1 MQNSSTRE
9 RKYKRPAV
17 KIPLRA
23 AAKRLA
29 GAVLSLP
36 VSAAIASWAL
46 LCSGAALF
54 AQSVQAPQPP
64 EVPTVSVPTVS
75 APALNAPALNTP
87 ALSVPAPG
95 TPLPDYGAQNAAK
108 NQPHSPPRQTAQSSS
123 VAQRPS
129 ATAAAGKLASLSAAE
144 ISMLSNLFGSGNP
157 LSLNA
162 LGGNT
167 AAANA
172 ASLSASQGE
181 TAALLQAVLE
191 KLDTLQKTV
200 EQKSAEP
207 ASSRDAA
214 NGGKILRF
222 ISGSYNILA
231 GCTAVFISKPEADGS
246 FLLTGDRTYR
256 TGGGTYGETF
266 YMLFKSRADGMFNV
280 AVSVNQHTENPQS
293 VLKILEASPVLTA
306 AKTGNLVTMRTQT
319 PNGTIDLLLDIDF
332 EPQRKSR

>member
-1 MQNSSTRE
+1 MQNFES
-9 RKYKRPAV
+9 
-17 KIPLRA
+17 RA
-23 AAKRLA
+23 AAA
-29 GAVLSLP
+29 Y
-36 VSAAIASWAL
+36 AL
-46 LCSGAALF
+46 LCFGAVCF
-54 AQSVQAPQPP
+54 TQSVQAPTPP
-64 EVPTVSVPTVS
+64 EVPTVSVPSVS
-75 APALNAPALNTP
+75 APTLSAP
-87 ALSVPAPG
+87 ALSVPAFNAGAG
-95 TPLPDYGAQNAAK
+95 TAQKQPQSNEQKKAQN
-108 NQPHSPPRQTAQSSS
+108 SS
-123 VAQRPS
+123 
-129 ATAAAGKLASLSAAE
+129 AAAASGKTVSPSLSAAD

-167 AAANA
+167 AAPNA

-200 EQKSAEP
+200 EQKSAAP
-207 ASSRDAA
+207 SSPHEAA

-231 GCTAVFISKPEADGS
+231 GCTAVFISKPEGDGS

-256 TGGGTYGETF
+256 TGGGTFGETF

-293 VLKILEASPVLTA
+293 VLKSLEKCPVLTA

-332 EPQRKSR
+332 EPQRKAR

>member
-1 MQNSSTRE
+1 MQNFES
-9 RKYKRPAV
+9 
-17 KIPLRA
+17 RA
-23 AAKRLA
+23 AAA
-29 GAVLSLP
+29 Y
-36 VSAAIASWAL
+36 AL
-46 LCSGAALF
+46 LCFGAVCF
-54 AQSVQAPQPP
+54 TQSVQAPKPP
-64 EVPTVSVPTVS
+64 EVPTVSVPSVSVPTLS
-75 APALNAPALNTP
+75 APARSAPAFD
-87 ALSVPAPG
+87 AGAG
-95 TPLPDYGAQNAAK
+95 TAQKQPQSNEQKKAQN
-108 NQPHSPPRQTAQSSS
+108 SS
-123 VAQRPS
+123 
-129 ATAAAGKLASLSAAE
+129 AAAASGKLISPSLSAAD

-200 EQKSAEP
+200 EQKSAE
-207 ASSRDAA
+207 SSSPHEAA
-214 NGGKILRF
+214 NGGRILRF

-231 GCTAVFISKPEADGS
+231 GCTAVFISKPEGDGS

-256 TGGGTYGETF
+256 TGGGTFGETF

-280 AVSVNQHTENPQS
+280 AVSVNQHMENPQS
-293 VLKILEASPVLTA
+293 VLKSLEKCPVLTA

-332 EPQRKSR
+332 EPQRKNR

>member
-1 MQNSSTRE
+1 MQNFDS
-9 RKYKRPAV
+9 
-17 KIPLRA
+17 RA
-23 AAKRLA
+23 AAVCAQLCF
-29 GAVLSLP
+29 GAV
-36 VSAAIASWAL
+36 
-46 LCSGAALF
+46 CF
-54 AQSVQAPQPP
+54 TQSVQVPTPP
-64 EVPTVSVPTVS
+64 EIPTVNVPSVS
-75 APALNAPALNTP
+75 APT
-87 ALSVPAPG
+87 LSVPALSAPAFDAG
-95 TPLPDYGAQNAAK
+95 TGTAQKQPQSNEQKKAQN
-108 NQPHSPPRQTAQSSS
+108 SS
-123 VAQRPS
+123 
-129 ATAAAGKLASLSAAE
+129 AAAASGKVVSPSLSAAD

-200 EQKSAEP
+200 EQKLAAP
-207 ASSRDAA
+207 SSPHEAA
-214 NGGKILRF
+214 NGGRILRF

-231 GCTAVFISKPEADGS
+231 GCTAVFISKPEGDGS

-256 TGGGTYGETF
+256 TGSGTFGETF

-293 VLKILEASPVLTA
+293 VLKNLEKCPVLTA

-319 PNGTIDLLLDIDF
+319 PNGTIDLLLDINF
-332 EPQRKSR
+332 EPQRKTR

>member
-1 MQNSSTRE
+1 MQNFES
-9 RKYKRPAV
+9 
-17 KIPLRA
+17 RA
-23 AAKRLA
+23 AAA
-29 GAVLSLP
+29 Y
-36 VSAAIASWAL
+36 AL
-46 LCSGAALF
+46 LCFGAVCF
-54 AQSVQAPQPP
+54 TQSVQAPTPP
-64 EVPTVSVPTVS
+64 EVPTVSVPSVSAPTLS
-75 APALNAPALNTP
+75 APALSAPAFD
-87 ALSVPAPG
+87 AGAG
-95 TPLPDYGAQNAAK
+95 TAQKQPQSNEQKKAQN
-108 NQPHSPPRQTAQSSS
+108 SS
-123 VAQRPS
+123 
-129 ATAAAGKLASLSAAE
+129 AAAASSKTVSPSLSAAD

-162 LGGNT
+162 LGNT

-200 EQKSAEP
+200 EQKSAE
-207 ASSRDAA
+207 SSSPHGAA
-214 NGGKILRF
+214 NGGRILRF

-231 GCTAVFISKPEADGS
+231 GCTAVFISKPEGDGS

-256 TGGGTYGETF
+256 TGGGTFGETF

-293 VLKILEASPVLTA
+293 VLKSLEKCPVLTA

-332 EPQRKSR
+332 EPQRKTR

>member
-1 MQNSSTRE
+1 MQNFES
-9 RKYKRPAV
+9 
-17 KIPLRA
+17 RA
-23 AAKRLA
+23 AA
-29 GAVLSLP
+29 VC
-36 VSAAIASWAL
+36 AL
-46 LCSGAALF
+46 LCFGAACF
-54 AQSVQAPQPP
+54 AQSVQAPTPP
-64 EVPTVSVPTVS
+64 EVPTVSVPSVS
-75 APALNAPALNTP
+75 APAFNAGA
-87 ALSVPAPG
+87 G
-95 TPLPDYGAQNAAK
+95 TAQRQPQSNEQKKAQN
-108 NQPHSPPRQTAQSSS
+108 SS
-123 VAQRPS
+123 
-129 ATAAAGKLASLSAAE
+129 AAAASGKLISPSLSAAD

-162 LGGNT
+162 LGGNA

-200 EQKSAEP
+200 EQKSAAP
-207 ASSRDAA
+207 SSPHEAA

-231 GCTAVFISKPEADGS
+231 GCTAVFISKPEGDGS

-256 TGGGTYGETF
+256 MGGGTFGETF

-280 AVSVNQHTENPQS
+280 AVSVNQQTENPQS
-293 VLKILEASPVLTA
+293 VLKSLEKCPVLTA

>member
-1 MQNSSTRE
+1 MQNFDS
-9 RKYKRPAV
+9 
-17 KIPLRA
+17 RA
-23 AAKRLA
+23 AAA
-29 GAVLSLP
+29 Y
-36 VSAAIASWAL
+36 AL
-46 LCSGAALF
+46 LCFGAVCF
-54 AQSVQAPQPP
+54 AQSVQAPTPP
-64 EVPTVSVPTVS
+64 EVPTVSVPSVSAPTLS
-75 APALNAPALNTP
+75 APALSAPAFD
-87 ALSVPAPG
+87 AGAG
-95 TPLPDYGAQNAAK
+95 TAQKQPQSNEQKKAQN
-108 NQPHSPPRQTAQSSS
+108 S
-123 VAQRPS
+123 S
-129 ATAAAGKLASLSAAE
+129 ATAASGKLVSPSLSTAD

-162 LGGNT
+162 LGNT

-200 EQKSAEP
+200 EQKSAAP
-207 ASSRDAA
+207 SSPHEVG

-231 GCTAVFISKPEADGS
+231 GCTAVFISKPEGDGS

-256 TGGGTYGETF
+256 TAGGTFSETF

-280 AVSVNQHTENPQS
+280 AVTVNQHTENPQS
-293 VLKILEASPVLTA
+293 VLKSLVKCPVLTA

-332 EPQRKSR
+332 EPQRKNR

>member
-1 MQNSSTRE
+1 MQNFDS
-9 RKYKRPAV
+9 
-17 KIPLRA
+17 RA
-23 AAKRLA
+23 AAA
-29 GAVLSLP
+29 Y
-36 VSAAIASWAL
+36 AL
-46 LCSGAALF
+46 LCFGAACF
-54 AQSVQAPQPP
+54 AQSVQAPTPP
-64 EVPTVSVPTVS
+64 EIPTVNVPSVSAPTLS
-75 APALNAPALNTP
+75 APALSAPAFNAGAAQKQP
-87 ALSVPAPG
+87 QSNEQKK
-95 TPLPDYGAQNAAK
+95 AQN
-108 NQPHSPPRQTAQSSS
+108 S
-123 VAQRPS
+123 S
-129 ATAAAGKLASLSAAE
+129 ATAASSKTVSPSLSAAD

-200 EQKSAEP
+200 EQKSAAP
-207 ASSRDAA
+207 SSPHEAA

-231 GCTAVFISKPEADGS
+231 GCTAVFISKPEGDGS

-256 TGGGTYGETF
+256 TGGGTFGETF

-280 AVSVNQHTENPQS
+280 AVSVNQHTENLQS
-293 VLKILEASPVLTA
+293 VLKSLEKCPVLTA
-306 AKTGNLVTMRTQT
+306 AKTGNLVTMHTQT

-332 EPQRKSR
+332 EPQRKTR

>member
-1 MQNSSTRE
+1 MQNFDS
-9 RKYKRPAV
+9 
-17 KIPLRA
+17 RA
-23 AAKRLA
+23 AAA
-29 GAVLSLP
+29 Y
-36 VSAAIASWAL
+36 AL
-46 LCSGAALF
+46 LCFGAVCF
-54 AQSVQAPQPP
+54 AQSVQAPTPP
-64 EVPTVSVPTVS
+64 EVPTVSVPSVSAPTLS
-75 APALNAPALNTP
+75 APALSAPAFD
-87 ALSVPAPG
+87 AGAG
-95 TPLPDYGAQNAAK
+95 TAQN
-108 NQPHSPPRQTAQSSS
+108 SS
-123 VAQRPS
+123 
-129 ATAAAGKLASLSAAE
+129 AAAASGKTVSPSLSAAD

-200 EQKSAEP
+200 EQKSAAP
-207 ASSRDAA
+207 SSPHEAP

-256 TGGGTYGETF
+256 TGGGTFGETF

-293 VLKILEASPVLTA
+293 VLKSLEKCPVLTA

-332 EPQRKSR
+332 EPQRKTR

>member
-1 MQNSSTRE
+1 MQNFES
-9 RKYKRPAV
+9 
-17 KIPLRA
+17 RA
-23 AAKRLA
+23 AA
-29 GAVLSLP
+29 VC
-36 VSAAIASWAL
+36 AL
-46 LCSGAALF
+46 LCFGAVCF
-54 AQSVQAPQPP
+54 TQSVQAPTPP
-64 EVPTVSVPTVS
+64 EVPTVSVPSVSAPTLS
-75 APALNAPALNTP
+75 APALSAPTFN
-87 ALSVPAPG
+87 SG
-95 TPLPDYGAQNAAK
+95 
-108 NQPHSPPRQTAQSSS
+108 TAQKQPQSNEQKKTQNS
-123 VAQRPS
+123 S
-129 ATAAAGKLASLSAAE
+129 ATAASGKPLSPSLSAAD

-162 LGGNT
+162 LGGN

-200 EQKSAEP
+200 EQKSAAP
-207 ASSRDAA
+207 SSPHEAA

-231 GCTAVFISKPEADGS
+231 GCTAVFISKPEGDGS

-256 TGGGTYGETF
+256 TGGGTFGETF

-293 VLKILEASPVLTA
+293 VLKSLEKCPVLTA

-332 EPQRKSR
+332 EPQRKTR

>member
-1 MQNSSTRE
+1 MQNFDS
-9 RKYKRPAV
+9 
-17 KIPLRA
+17 RA
-23 AAKRLA
+23 AAA
-29 GAVLSLP
+29 Y
-36 VSAAIASWAL
+36 AL
-46 LCSGAALF
+46 LCFSAACF
-54 AQSVQAPQPP
+54 AQSVQAPTPP
-64 EVPTVSVPTVS
+64 EVPTVSVPSVSAPTLS
-75 APALNAPALNTP
+75 APALSAPAFD
-87 ALSVPAPG
+87 AGAG
-95 TPLPDYGAQNAAK
+95 TAQKQPQSNEQKKAQN
-108 NQPHSPPRQTAQSSS
+108 SS
-123 VAQRPS
+123 
-129 ATAAAGKLASLSAAE
+129 AAAASSKTVSPSLSAAD

-162 LGGNT
+162 LGNT

-200 EQKSAEP
+200 EQKSAAP
-207 ASSRDAA
+207 SSPHEAA
-214 NGGKILRF
+214 NGGRILRF

-231 GCTAVFISKPEADGS
+231 GCTAVFISKPEGDGS

-256 TGGGTYGETF
+256 TDGGTFSETF

-280 AVSVNQHTENPQS
+280 AVTVNQHTENSQS
-293 VLKILEASPVLTA
+293 VLKNLEKCPVLTA

-332 EPQRKSR
+332 EPQRKTR

>member
-1 MQNSSTRE
+1 MQNFDS
-9 RKYKRPAV
+9 
-17 KIPLRA
+17 RA
-23 AAKRLA
+23 AAA
-29 GAVLSLP
+29 Y
-36 VSAAIASWAL
+36 AL
-46 LCSGAALF
+46 LCFGAVCF
-54 AQSVQAPQPP
+54 AQSVQAPTPP
-64 EVPTVSVPTVS
+64 EIPTVNVPSVSAPSLS
-75 APALNAPALNTP
+75 APALSAPAFNAGAAQKQP
-87 ALSVPAPG
+87 QSNEQKK
-95 TPLPDYGAQNAAK
+95 AQN
-108 NQPHSPPRQTAQSSS
+108 SS
-123 VAQRPS
+123 
-129 ATAAAGKLASLSAAE
+129 AAAASSKTVSPSLSAAD

-172 ASLSASQGE
+172 TSLSASQGE

-200 EQKSAEP
+200 EQKSAAP
-207 ASSRDAA
+207 SSPHEAA

-231 GCTAVFISKPEADGS
+231 GCTAVFISKPEGDGS

-256 TGGGTYGETF
+256 TSGGTFGETF

-280 AVSVNQHTENPQS
+280 AVTVNQHTENPQS
-293 VLKILEASPVLTA
+293 VLKNLEKCPVLTA
-306 AKTGNLVTMRTQT
+306 VKTGNLVTMRTQT

-332 EPQRKSR
+332 EPQRKTR

>member
-1 MQNSSTRE
+1 MQNFDS
-9 RKYKRPAV
+9 
-17 KIPLRA
+17 RA
-23 AAKRLA
+23 AAA
-29 GAVLSLP
+29 Y
-36 VSAAIASWAL
+36 AL
-46 LCSGAALF
+46 LCFGAACF
-54 AQSVQAPQPP
+54 AQSVQAPTPP
-64 EVPTVSVPTVS
+64 EIPTVSVPSVSAPTLS
-75 APALNAPALNTP
+75 APALSAPAFG
-87 ALSVPAPG
+87 AG
-95 TPLPDYGAQNAAK
+95 TAQKQPQSNEQKKAQN
-108 NQPHSPPRQTAQSSS
+108 SS
-123 VAQRPS
+123 
-129 ATAAAGKLASLSAAE
+129 AAAASGKTVAPSLSAAD

-162 LGGNT
+162 LGNT

-200 EQKSAEP
+200 EQKSAAP
-207 ASSRDAA
+207 SSPHEAG

-231 GCTAVFISKPEADGS
+231 GCTAVFISKPEGDGS

-256 TGGGTYGETF
+256 TGGGTFGETF

-293 VLKILEASPVLTA
+293 VLKSLEKCPVLTA

-319 PNGTIDLLLDIDF
+319 PNGTIDLLLNIDF
-332 EPQRKSR
+332 EPQRKTR

>member
-1 MQNSSTRE
+1 MQNFDS
-9 RKYKRPAV
+9 
-17 KIPLRA
+17 RA
-23 AAKRLA
+23 AA
-29 GAVLSLP
+29 VC
-36 VSAAIASWAL
+36 AL
-46 LCSGAALF
+46 LCFGAACI
-54 AQSVQAPQPP
+54 AQSVQAPTPP
-64 EVPTVSVPTVS
+64 EVPTVSVPSVSAPTLS
-75 APALNAPALNTP
+75 APALSAPAFN
-87 ALSVPAPG
+87 AGAG
-95 TPLPDYGAQNAAK
+95 TAQKQPQSNEQKKAQN
-108 NQPHSPPRQTAQSSS
+108 SS
-123 VAQRPS
+123 
-129 ATAAAGKLASLSAAE
+129 AAAASGKTVSPSLSAAD

-200 EQKSAEP
+200 EQKSAAP
-207 ASSRDAA
+207 SSPHDAA
-214 NGGKILRF
+214 NGGRILRF

-256 TGGGTYGETF
+256 TGGGTFGETF

-280 AVSVNQHTENPQS
+280 AVSVNQHTGNPQS
-293 VLKILEASPVLTA
+293 VLKNLEKCPVLTA

-332 EPQRKSR
+332 EPQRKTR